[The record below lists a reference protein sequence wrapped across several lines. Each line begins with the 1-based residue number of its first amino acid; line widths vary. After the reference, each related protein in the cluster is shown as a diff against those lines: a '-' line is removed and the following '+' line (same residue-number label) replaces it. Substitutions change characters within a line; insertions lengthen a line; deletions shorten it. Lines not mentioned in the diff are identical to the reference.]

1 MPKIVNYEK
10 KKEEILDK
18 AMKVFINRGYYNTK
32 LSDISSKCGMGRTT
46 LYQYFKNKDEI
57 FYYAINR
64 TIDQLINRIQIIV
77 QDDNLSFIDKIKKII
92 SELAIEY
99 QNNNMIVVLIE
110 IWVIMKRE
118 NNEKMKKIYNH
129 IMQIKQRLRD
139 LLNEAIEAKEIK
151 PLDTET
157 MSDTLFSIIQ
167 SFLLQSSSNKEV
179 NIQKQLNSL
188 NILIEGLRA

>member
-10 KKEEILDK
+10 RKEEILDK
-18 AMKVFINRGYYNTK
+18 AMKVFISRGYYNTK
-32 LSDISSKCGMGRTT
+32 LSDISSRCGMGRTT

-64 TIDQLINRIQIIV
+64 TIDQLMNRIQIIV
-77 QDDNLSFIDKIKKII
+77 QNENLSFIDKIKKII

-99 QNNNMIVVLIE
+99 QNNSMIVVLIE
-110 IWVIMKRE
+110 IWFIMKRE
-118 NNEKMKKIYNH
+118 NDERMKKIYQYM
-129 IMQIKQRLRD
+129 MQIKQRIRD

-151 PLDTET
+151 PLDTDT

-188 NILIEGLRA
+188 DILIEGLRA